1 LPANFGE
8 AAKLASIKTI
18 SDDRSLLSV
27 LKKLVIKVYL
37 KANKLLVK
45 KVLEKLFNIKV
56 NKERK

>member
-1 LPANFGE
+1 
-8 AAKLASIKTI
+8 LASIKTI